1 MISQLKYFVFG
12 DKFITFIFSILY
24 ENNKTVLNNKS
35 ILKNGIGNKSF
46 NNYKW
51 SIHQYRAKSVFN

>member
-51 SIHQYRAKSVFN
+51 SIHQY